1 MSRSAALIMLM
12 LSAALALPACS
23 PTGTVSPPAATRSAH
38 FSAPPSPAPAA
49 STSAAVLHAGAQT
62 LIFETPLP
70 SDSAQAAVIRDFRE
84 AQVLWVKS
92 DTAHRLVAPIRSYL
106 ARMELRRFGGSIRQF
121 KTTGDVPAG
130 TDRMFQ
136 TRVTVLSAHRAD
148 VSTCD
153 DTSGYRAKNL
163 ATGQMDSRYTAPANQ
178 QYLYEIWHLTRLG
191 AHWAITNVTVAMLPD
206 PRAKP
211 CQP

>member
-1 MSRSAALIMLM
+1 MSRPAALIMLL
-12 LSAALALPACS
+12 LSAAVALPACS
-23 PTGTVSPPAATRSAH
+23 PAGTVSHPAATRSAH
-38 FSAPPSPAPAA
+38 ASAPASPAPAG

-70 SDSAQAAVIRDFRE
+70 SDSAQAAVIRDFRM
-84 AQVLWVKS
+84 AQVLWVRS

-106 ARMELRRFGGSIRQF
+106 TGAELHRFAGSIRQF
-121 KTTGDVPAG
+121 KITGDVPAG

-136 TRVTVLSAHRAD
+136 TRATVRSAHRAE

-163 ATGQMDSRYTAPANQ
+163 ASGNLDSRYAVPADQ
-178 QYLYEIWHLTRLG
+178 QYLYEIWHMTRLG
-191 AHWAITNVTVAMLPD
+191 AHWAIGNITVAMLPD

>member
-1 MSRSAALIMLM
+1 MSRPAALIMLM
-12 LSAALALPACS
+12 LFATLALPACS
-23 PTGTVSPPAATRSAH
+23 PAGTVSHPAATRSAH
-38 FSAPPSPAPAA
+38 ASAPASPAPAG

-70 SDSAQAAVIRDFRE
+70 SDSAQAAVIRDFRK
-84 AQVLWVKS
+84 AQVLWVRS
-92 DTAHRLVAPIRSYL
+92 DTAYRLVAPIRSYL
-106 ARMELRRFGGSIRQF
+106 AGMELRRIAGSIRQF

-148 VSTCD
+148 ISTCD
-153 DTSGYRAKNL
+153 DASGYRAKNP
-163 ATGQMDSRYTAPANQ
+163 ATGHLDSRYTAPANQ
-178 QYLYEIWHLTRLG
+178 QYLYEIWHMTRLG
-191 AHWAITNVTVAMLPD
+191 AHWAITNLTLAMLPD